1 MKKTL
6 RSVAVCTMIVAAG
19 VILFFFNPAT
29 AGFYPKCLFHK
40 ATGLYCPGC
49 GMTRALY
56 CLLHGELR
64 KGFHENALAVLA
76 LPVIGSLMLRQFLR
90 RRPPVA
96 GSRVRPI
103 WIAAILTVIAAFGV
117 LRNIPC
123 QPFSCLAPPGE
134 AISARK

>member
-1 MKKTL
+1 MKTML
-6 RSVAVCTMIVAAG
+6 RYAAVFGMIVVAG
-19 VILFFFNPAT
+19 VVLFFFNPAT
-29 AGFYPKCLFHK
+29 AVFYPKCLFHK

-64 KGFHENALAVLA
+64 KGLHENALAILA
-76 LPVIGSLMLRQFLR
+76 LPVLGGMMLQLFLR
-90 RRPPVA
+90 RRPPAA
-96 GSRVRPI
+96 GSRFRPI

-117 LRNIPC
+117 LRNVPC

-134 AISARK
+134 AMSATK